1 MTAQLRF
8 EQGGHAQSVECRGI
22 TTIGR
27 DKGNDIVVADRLV
40 SRNHAIVRRLG
51 KSDYYLI
58 DSGSANGSYL
68 NGRRISMPTPL
79 RHRDQI
85 AIGSATFTFD
95 QDDTVYS
102 TTAQTTDTEST
113 LVSAQVRIQQICIL
127 VADIR
132 GFTSLSETIPIQTLT
147 KIMSEWFQSVSAG
160 IQASDGVVEKF
171 IGDCVYAR
179 WDVSG
184 DPDSHVYNALRS
196 ALEIFRITD
205 AFNTVYPDLPQ
216 ALRIGVGINIG
227 QAAINVGQDFAAVG
241 DAVNTTFRL
250 ESATKELGCDIV
262 LGQDA
267 YRHLPPPFTD
277 PRVRTVAV
285 KGKREPLHVCGMTFD
300 EAQSLPS
307 LDARASSN

>member
-8 EQGGHAQSVECRGI
+8 DQGGHPQTVECRGI

-51 KSDYYLI
+51 KSDYYII
-58 DSGSANGSYL
+58 DSGSANGSFL
-68 NGRRISMPTPL
+68 NGKRISTPSPL
-79 RHRDQI
+79 RNRDRI
-85 AIGSATFTFD
+85 AIGSATFTFE
-95 QDDTVYS
+95 QDDPVFS
-102 TTAQTTDTEST
+102 TTSETTDTEST
-113 LVSAQVRIQQICIL
+113 LVSAKVQIQQICIL

-147 KIMSEWFQSVSAG
+147 KIMSEWFQNVSAG
-160 IQASDGVVEKF
+160 IQASDGNIEKF

-184 DPDSHVYNALRS
+184 DPRAHVYNALRS
-196 ALEIFRITD
+196 ALEIHRITD

-216 ALRIGVGINIG
+216 SLRIGVGINIG
-227 QAAINVGQDFAAVG
+227 QAAVNVGQDFAAVG

-267 YRHLPPPFTD
+267 YRHLPAPFVES
-277 PRVRTVAV
+277 RVRTVAV
-285 KGKREPLHVCGMTFD
+285 KGKREPLHVCGFRFD
-300 EAQSLPS
+300 DAQTLT
-307 LDARASSN
+307 AAQ